1 MQFKKMSN
9 TYTWNINSKLFYPKA
24 NGLTD
29 VVHTIIYSYTAESDI
44 TGSDT
49 TNLTSS
55 VYGSQNIAFPSAS
68 NFTPFNEVS
77 DELVVNWLTGS
88 LDIGELNSDLDTKIN
103 MLTGSGVNTQ
113 D

>member
-1 MQFKKMSN
+1 MSN
-9 TYTWNINSKLFYPKA
+9 TYTWNINNKLVYPKA

-44 TGSDT
+44 TGSDGI
-49 TNLTSS
+49 NLTSS
-55 VYGSQNIAFPSAS
+55 AYGTQNISFPSAS
-68 NFTPFNEVS
+68 NFIPLDEIS

-88 LDIGELNSDLDTKIN
+88 LDIEELNSVLDTKIN